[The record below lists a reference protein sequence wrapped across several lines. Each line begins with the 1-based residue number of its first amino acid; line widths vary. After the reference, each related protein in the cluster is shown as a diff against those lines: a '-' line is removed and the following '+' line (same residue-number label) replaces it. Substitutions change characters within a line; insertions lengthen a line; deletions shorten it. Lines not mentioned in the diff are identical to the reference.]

1 MTSHVARPLRT
12 SAYWAVFAA
21 AAVVFVLD
29 ATATIHVAMLRPFVL
44 EQNPIAR
51 WTLDLHPVAPYVLK
65 AAVIAECAVTA
76 VILRS
81 MGERAAA
88 LAVVGLMAIVGLLGI
103 ATAIQTL
110 LAA

>member
-29 ATATIHVAMLRPFVL
+29 ATATIHVVMLRPVVL

-65 AAVIAECAVTA
+65 MAVIAQCAATA
-76 VILRS
+76 ALLRS
-81 MGERAAA
+81 MHERAAA
-88 LAVVGLMAIVGLLGI
+88 LAVIGLMAIVGLIGI
-103 ATAIQTL
+103 ASAVQAL